1 MDPGKKINGEISGQ
15 KKYYHMLHVGDTC
28 NTRKAVGACQPPAAV
43 PPPVFDQAAAVQSVA
58 VCLQAGSVS
67 VGERE

>member
-1 MDPGKKINGEISGQ
+1 
-15 KKYYHMLHVGDTC
+15 MLHVGDTC

-43 PPPVFDQAAAVQSVA
+43 PPPVFDQAAAVQSVT

-67 VGERE
+67 IGERE